1 MSKARFRVVKSYNK
15 TPSTGGIGNS
25 GLDNTCLIIN
35 EDTTGTTDNGIYLG
49 NFNKCIANYTSAG
62 IGLTGDNV
70 IKVSLVNETKSS
82 SDASATPSTNAN
94 RLYPVSLDKSG
105 KLAVNIPWTNP
116 TALKNPYSLTIQGNG
131 TSLVTYDGSSTKT
144 VNITPSSIGALALT
158 GGTLTGP
165 LSMDNENHIV
175 FNIPRCN
182 ENGGGWAVKQLIVN
196 GHVDSEGNY
205 PTVYSMGSYGQ
216 SNNLTYIFIGA
227 NEYSS
232 TENLRIYPNGK
243 VEAPT
248 FTGDLIGYVTGNV
261 TGNVNGNA
269 STATKSGSGGG
280 IWLYPE
286 NGNEVNFGGTSADS
300 AVYFGYRTK
309 DNKPIPTIFI
319 FGSSTGTSQIKAA
332 GFIKKDSSNSYVL
345 LGGGGHKAVSDF
357 ATASKLGSS
366 TIGAADRP
374 IYLSG
379 GSPVQTTYRM
389 AGTNEVATTAIDISS
404 AINTGIWYV
413 NGTNNIYSQTDGV
426 AIVNRYNDSWIS
438 QIYQDYRTGKL
449 AVRGKNN
456 GVWTEWKKIA
466 LTSDI
471 PTSLPWSSITG
482 KPAFTVDTSLSST
495 STNPVQNK
503 VINNALD
510 NKADKSETILGYN
523 LQERIEDLNLGTT
536 NRFFRTGGSPD
547 NAPGQNGY
555 VVGLT
560 MALNNDSDYRVQLA
574 YDQSISRL
582 SYRQQSGATSWGDWK
597 KIALLTDIPTI
608 GNGTITIKQN
618 GTSKGTFTVNQT
630 GNTTIELTDTTG
642 ITSQDHYK
650 TSVAAG
656 TAGTSSA
663 TSGSTLAVPY
673 VTVNANGHVT
683 GYGTHTHTISGFLTS
698 HQSIYNLTMQAGA
711 FSAVTFD
718 PNGAAKTVNIP
729 TKTSHLTNDS
739 GFVDDKIKTPAIT
752 SFATWDG
759 VTKFGLRA
767 WSNNATSRPTDY
779 GIALDFAGDN
789 GGYNWRN
796 RLAFATEGKGIH
808 YYYATNNTTLYYG
821 GRLITTEGNYTLN
834 GNLTANAYY
843 ISSDER
849 LKTFGDDIKV
859 DFDELAKL
867 RKSHFVFNDNPT
879 KQEIGVSAQE
889 VQKIYPEIV
898 NETEEG
904 TLSVDYSKLAVIA
917 LAAIDKLNQRIQEL
931 ENKLIKYE

>member
-1 MSKARFRVVKSYNK
+1 MSATKQFLDKNGLNALWSKMCSTFIPNR
-15 TPSTGGIGNS
+15 PSTKFYPFIGTASRSKNYKITLPYNGVTASYKLYMMNTMEIVLGSSYQKGATGKIFLSYYFTRDINGTWLANDLRAFAIGCNISPAITYQISNPAIFWISLNS
-25 GLDNTCLIIN
+25 T
-35 EDTTGTTDNGIYLG
+35 IY
-49 NFNKCIANYTSAG
+49 
-62 IGLTGDNV
+62 NV
-70 IKVSLVNETKSS
+70 ISIKNLTAEDSAPSYDYRNTTIEAVADVPTTNVSSVPITILS
-82 SDASATPSTNAN
+82 SDDN
-94 RLYPVSLDKSG
+94 
-105 KLAVNIPWTNP
+105 KLKYN
-116 TALKNPYSLTIQGNG
+116 GN
-131 TSLVTYDGSSTKT
+131 
-144 VNITPSSIGALALT
+144 
-158 GGTLTGP
+158 
-165 LSMDNENHIV
+165 
-175 FNIPRCN
+175 
-182 ENGGGWAVKQLIVN
+182 
-196 GHVDSEGNY
+196 
-205 PTVYSMGSYGQ
+205 
-216 SNNLTYIFIGA
+216 
-227 NEYSS
+227 
-232 TENLRIYPNGK
+232 

-269 STATKSGSGGG
+269 STATKLGSGGG

-309 DNKPIPTIFI
+309 DSKPIPTLFI
-319 FGSSTGTSQIKAA
+319 FGSSTGTAQIKAA
-332 GFIKKDSSNSYVL
+332 GFIKKDSNDSYIL
-345 LGGGGHKAVSDF
+345 LGGGGHKAISDF
-357 ATASKLGSS
+357 AASKLGSS
-366 TIGAADRP
+366 TIGATDRP

-413 NGTNNIYSQTDGV
+413 NGTSNIYSQADGV

-471 PTSLPWSSITG
+471 PTSLPWSSITDKPETIHGYNLQERIEDLDLGTKNRFFRTGGSPSNAPGQNGYVVGLTMALNNDSEYRVQLAYDQSINRLSYRQQQGNKGWMNWKTMALLTDIPTKTSHLTNDSGFLTSETYKGTVTKVSTGVGLTGGDITSSGTIKCKLNSETSLGTIGTTSKLYAVGVDANG
-482 KPAFTVDTSLSST
+482 KLCVNVPWTDTNTDTSTTYNGHYTPSGTAKTGTTSGNTLSYGGAVVTGLTYDGKGHVTGFATSKLPSAITVDTSLSST

-510 NKADKSETILGYN
+510 NKMDKVTLATVATTGSYNDLTIKP
-523 LQERIEDLNLGTT
+523 T
-536 NRFFRTGGSPD
+536 
-547 NAPGQNGY
+547 
-555 VVGLT
+555 
-560 MALNNDSDYRVQLA
+560 
-574 YDQSISRL
+574 
-582 SYRQQSGATSWGDWK
+582 
-597 KIALLTDIPTI
+597 IPT
-608 GNGTITIKQN
+608 T
-618 GTSKGTFTVNQT
+618 
-630 GNTTIELTDTTG
+630 
-642 ITSQDHYK
+642 TSQ
-650 TSVAAG
+650 
-656 TAGTSSA
+656 
-663 TSGSTLAVPY
+663 LI
-673 VTVNANGHVT
+673 NN
-683 GYGTHTHTISGFLTS
+683 
-698 HQSIYNLTMQAGA
+698 
-711 FSAVTFD
+711 
-718 PNGAAKTVNIP
+718 
-729 TKTSHLTNDS
+729 S
-739 GFVDDKIKTPAIT
+739 GFVDNKIKTPAIT
-752 SFATWDG
+752 SFAMWDG
-759 VTKFGLRA
+759 ITKFGLRA
-767 WSNNATSRPTDY
+767 WSNNATSRPSDY

-808 YYYATNNTTLYYG
+808 YYYATNNTILNYG
-821 GRLITTEGNYTLN
+821 GRLITTKGDYTLN

-904 TLSVDYSKLAVIA
+904 TLSVDYSKLAVVA
-917 LAAIDKLNQRIQEL
+917 LVAIDKLNQRVQEL
-931 ENKLIKYE
+931 ENKLAKYE